1 MTQKYFIGKCG
12 GEDCMFRT
20 GVILGEHQCL
30 KDIEKCSKERCQNC
44 PHGKT
49 AVEWAEKSAQTRY
62 EIKRA
67 QTPYPAL
74 KWSEL
79 KAEEQSKLIA
89 RETVFIK
96 ALLGGEQK

>member
-49 AVEWAEKSAQTRY
+49 LDEMCKEIHRAICNLCCASANDACNKCIVNLGSI
-62 EIKRA
+62 EDG
-67 QTPYPAL
+67 L
-74 KWSEL
+74 
-79 KAEEQSKLIA
+79 
-89 RETVFIK
+89 K
-96 ALLGGEQK
+96 ALLGGGGK